1 MASNFPTKSASHRS
15 PLASIVP
22 RAFRPEST
30 IASATGFEGLGG
42 RTTCESCPSIDV
54 REWRR
59 KGLLR
64 IGQEFSWSWR
74 RGGEPAGNITVRVED
89 ASVVLSYRSCR
100 PGSSEWKSIQQRVPI
115 RLTACHFGGVR
126 PWFVCSV
133 HCNGRYCERRAA
145 ILYCAGELF
154 ACRRCY
160 GLSYASQQQTAL
172 DRGLEQ
178 ARKIRMRLGGG
189 VDLLEPFPGRP
200 KRMHRRT
207 FLRLRAR
214 AETAMSGRRS

>member
-1 MASNFPTKSASHRS
+1 MG
-15 PLASIVP
+15 
-22 RAFRPEST
+22 RP
-30 IASATGFEGLGG
+30 ALGG
-42 RTTCESCPSIDV
+42 RMIYNSCPSIDV
-54 REWRR
+54 REWQR

-64 IGQEFSWSWR
+64 TGQEFSWSWR
-74 RGGEPAGNITVRVED
+74 RGGDAAGSITVRVEN
-89 ASVVLSYRSCR
+89 AAVVLGYRSCR
-100 PGSSEWKSIQQRVPI
+100 SGSNEWKSIQQRVPI

-126 PWFVCSV
+126 PWFVCPAY
-133 HCNGRYCERRAA
+133 CNGRYCGRRAA

-154 ACRRCY
+154 ACRQCY

-214 AETAMSGRRS
+214 AETAMSGR